1 MDDAFTIDA
10 FHRGAFH
17 AVQPAKTGHRAGSDA
32 LLLACA
38 LPQGAS
44 GRLADIGAG
53 SGVAGLAALAMN
65 PGLSADLVEVDPLM
79 AVCARQTLA
88 LPENAAFAGR
98 AAVIEADVRLTGAR
112 RRDAGLADAAY
123 DFAISNPPYHATHE
137 RASPDGRRALA
148 HRMEEGGL
156 DAWLRTAAAI
166 LRPGAMLAIVW
177 RPVHLGEL
185 LEAAQGRFGGL
196 GIVPLYPRADAVAGR
211 IIVRMVRGSR
221 APLAIL
227 PGVVLHAADRRAT
240 PLAEALLNGAARLA
254 SR

>member
-10 FHRGAFH
+10 FHRGGFH
-17 AVQPAKTGHRAGSDA
+17 AVQPAATGHRAGSDA

-38 LPQGAS
+38 LPPGAS

-65 PGLSADLVEVDPLM
+65 PGLAADLIEVDPLM
-79 AVCARQTLA
+79 AAFARQTLA

-98 AAVIEADVRLTGAR
+98 ATVIEADVRLTGAR
-112 RRDAGLADAAY
+112 RRTAGLADAAY
-123 DFAISNPPYHATHE
+123 DFAISNPPYHAVHE

-166 LRPGAMLAIVW
+166 LKPGATFAMVW
-177 RPVHLGEL
+177 RPVQLREL
-185 LEAAQGRFGGL
+185 LDCVQGRFGGL
-196 GIVPLYPRADAVAGR
+196 CIVPLHSRADAAAGR

-227 PGVVLHAADRRAT
+227 PGIVLHGADGKAT
-240 PLAEALLNGAARLA
+240 PQAQALLNGAARIA
-254 SR
+254 FA